1 VPTKYGE
8 ATLERYS
15 ADVGVPYETIKRL
28 RSVAAAYPQTGRRLP
43 ISWSVHQALAA
54 QDDRLELV
62 AARDDWTVAQA
73 RELVEQRKNPPV
85 KVEVLISGVVETRE
99 IPGPR
104 HPHKFTEQSPEGG
117 ISWAHWSWNP
127 VTGCLHGCP

>member
-15 ADVGVPYETIKRL
+15 ADVGVEYSTMRNLKA
-28 RSVAAAYPQTGRRLP
+28 VAEAYPEIARRRA
-43 ISWSVHQALAA
+43 ISWSVHAALAA
-54 QDDRLELV
+54 QDDRHELV
-62 AARDDWTVAQA
+62 AAHDWTVAQA
-73 RELVEQRKNPPV
+73 RELVDQRKNPPV

-99 IPGPR
+99 IPGPK